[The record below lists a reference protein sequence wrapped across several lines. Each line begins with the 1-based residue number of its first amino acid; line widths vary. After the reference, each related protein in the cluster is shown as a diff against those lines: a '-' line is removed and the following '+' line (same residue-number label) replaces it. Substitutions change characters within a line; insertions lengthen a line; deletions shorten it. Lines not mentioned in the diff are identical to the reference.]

1 MIEETS
7 CRGIHNAGL
16 SVFFTVSRGV
26 RQGFILG
33 DELGDENKEGRAKKH
48 STDPVAEAAG
58 VAGFRRP
65 H

>member
-1 MIEETS
+1 M
-7 CRGIHNAGL
+7 
-16 SVFFTVSRGV
+16 

-33 DELGDENKEGRAKKH
+33 DELDDENKDGRAKRH

-58 VAGFRRP
+58 VAGFRRR